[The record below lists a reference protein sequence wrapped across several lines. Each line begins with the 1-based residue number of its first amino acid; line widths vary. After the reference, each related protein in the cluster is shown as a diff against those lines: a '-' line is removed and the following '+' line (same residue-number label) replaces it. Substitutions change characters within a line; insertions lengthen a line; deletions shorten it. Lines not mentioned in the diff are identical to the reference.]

1 MNHYPIPTLQQNTLM
16 ADILQQM
23 NQQSDLKKLSTKLAN
38 RLIKEEQIQPIGDL
52 HYFLE
57 CDKACSNH
65 TAVRLWVTENMDQI
79 DTNDCDIAYEIIRDK
94 FLNLMREYI

>member
-1 MNHYPIPTLQQNTLM
+1 MNHYPMPTTHQNTLM

-65 TAVRLWVTENMDQI
+65 TAVRLWVTQTLSEMGMD
-79 DTNDCDIAYEIIRDK
+79 DFDNTYEVVRDK
-94 FLNLMREYI
+94 FRNLIQDYV

>member
-1 MNHYPIPTLQQNTLM
+1 MNYSQMPTTHQNTLL

-23 NQQSDLKKLSTKLAN
+23 NQQSELKKLSTKLAN
-38 RLIKEEQIQPIGDL
+38 RIIKEEQIQPVGDL

-65 TAVRLWVTENMDQI
+65 MAVRFWVTENMDEI
-79 DTNDCDIAYEIIRDK
+79 DTDDVDIAYEIIRDK
-94 FLNLMREYI
+94 FFNLMREYV